1 MKKLIMTLVAL
12 IAITAA
18 YAQTIEE
25 IVAKYT
31 VANKLDK
38 ISSFKTIKITG
49 KVSIMGMD
57 LPVEM

>member
-1 MKKLIMTLVAL
+1 MTLVAL